1 MSKRVR
7 SAKGEIVDFDI
18 LTIKAQLAGRP
29 QMIDVQQRREFVD
42 SRESGKSTNEAIEAA
57 LEIKIEP
64 EALVAKSPQ
73 EDDFLIDPTKP
84 LKKSR

>member
-29 QMIDVQQRREFVD
+29 QIIDVQQRREFVD
-42 SRESGKSTNEAIEAA
+42 NRESGKSTSDSIEAA
-57 LEIKIEP
+57 AVIQ
-64 EALVAKSPQ
+64 PQ
-73 EDDFLIDPTKP
+73 ELLASSDSEDSFLIDPTKP
-84 LKKSR
+84 LTKKRK